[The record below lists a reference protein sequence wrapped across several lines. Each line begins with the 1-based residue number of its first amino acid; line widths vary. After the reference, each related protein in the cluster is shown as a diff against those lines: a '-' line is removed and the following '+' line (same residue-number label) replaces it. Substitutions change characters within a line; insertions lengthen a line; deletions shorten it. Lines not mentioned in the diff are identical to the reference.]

1 MESLVENDDE
11 TRGSGYRRTALVG
24 GDASRVKKLNK
35 KEEVLEE
42 EMKFQ
47 IMLPEL
53 RSILRVRGSVM
64 EGQRL
69 MVSNLLYW
77 RA

>member
-1 MESLVENDDE
+1 MVESNDE
-11 TRGSGYRRTALVG
+11 TGGSGYRRTALVG
-24 GDASRVKKLNK
+24 GDASRVKKFYE

-42 EMKFQ
+42 GMKFQ

-53 RSILRVRGSVM
+53 RSILHVRGSFTDD
-64 EGQRL
+64 QRL

-77 RA
+77 RV